1 MDTQSANE
9 IYLKWDSM
17 MEIAN
22 NVCNESSTLASINKN
37 FTPYEYLIL
46 YMLFINIYESM
57 DRISI
62 NGLNDDDK
70 NVFKNQKKYIIN
82 ENKKYILDILN
93 TKFNDEANKYALM
106 QSRLV
111 EENAIYLCIL
121 KQKKDV

>member
-1 MDTQSANE
+1 MDTQSANK

-17 MEIAN
+17 MEIVN

-57 DRISI
+57 NSIILDRPY
-62 NGLNDDDK
+62 DDDK
-70 NVFKNQKKYIIN
+70 NVFKNQKKCIIN
-82 ENKKYILDILN
+82 ENIKYILDILN
-93 TKFNDEANKYALM
+93 TNFNGEANKYALM

-111 EENAIYLCIL
+111 EENAIYLYIL
-121 KQKKDV
+121 KQKKGI